1 MSDCIDALI
10 TANIKAALQTVTP
23 ANGYN
28 TDCGTVE
35 EKRSLFRMPDDN
47 KPFTMLEKLPH
58 DPENDYQYSQD
69 DQLKY
74 MIYYFNQ
81 QDDLANNAQPLQYT
95 DRNVAADFQKALMVD
110 RTRGGYAQNTT
121 IQTHAQGMYLSADEN
136 IAIPCTW
143 MIVIVD
149 RQINADNPY
158 ELA

>member
-1 MSDCIDALI
+1 MI
-10 TANIKAALQTVTP
+10 TNRLPCWK
-23 ANGYN
+23 
-28 TDCGTVE
+28 
-35 EKRSLFRMPDDN
+35 
-47 KPFTMLEKLPH
+47 KLPH